1 MEEIERMGERII
13 GMGEKEY
20 KKKIKNWEEKKKMVI
35 IKGDKGVF
43 RKKNVEIVG

>member
-20 KKKIKNWEEKKKMVI
+20 KKKIKNWEEKKKI
-35 IKGDKGVF
+35 GNNKG
-43 RKKNVEIVG
+43 R